1 MDSGRMAPPSTSGW
15 PVGSIVGLILA
26 GASSAVLA
34 VGGTWSAGPSTAML
48 LAVAALIAGG
58 FGVAARP
65 KSPIVLLVASLT
77 AFLAAWGVN
86 PQWDSVRLVPFVA
99 AAVALV
105 AAVIVLLPRP
115 AQYAVVS
122 GIAVF
127 HFAGVLSA
135 ITSPPPQS
143 WLSHWA
149 WVTLFR
155 PHLVFCY
162 TNNAYQF
169 YSPEP
174 GPASLLWFCVEGT
187 DGEKRWLKVPRKPE
201 SRLDPL
207 AIEYYRRLSITEAAN
222 QNEGAG
228 PSSQVANRRMLRTD
242 IPVLNANDLAISAQ
256 YRQPQELTR
265 RWLSSYARHVAEQ
278 FGGKD
283 HVRGVKVYRVTHQML
298 TAQQFAEGND
308 PFDPATYYPY
318 YMGEYDAEGILL
330 DPNDP
335 MLFWLVPIL
344 KRTGPVGPLV
354 RAPGM
359 PVETVNYLAQHAGS
373 DPFAAN

>member
-1 MDSGRMAPPSTSGW
+1 MNSDRL
-15 PVGSIVGLILA
+15 PVATWIGLGTAGLAAAVLHIVGA
-26 GASSAVLA
+26 D
-34 VGGTWSAGPSTAML
+34 VGGATAMTL
-48 LAVAALIAGG
+48 VVGGLIAGG
-58 FGVAARP
+58 FAIASQPKRP
-65 KSPIVLLVASLT
+65 LVLS
-77 AFLAAWGVN
+77 LAAVTAGLAYWGVN
-86 PQWDSVRLVPFVA
+86 PAWDSVRLVPFVMTLVAGA
-99 AAVALV
+99 AAVALT
-105 AAVIVLLPRP
+105 LSRP

-122 GIAVF
+122 GFAVF
-127 HFAGVLSA
+127 HFVGVLSA

-174 GPASLLWFCVEGT
+174 GPASLLWFCVERAN
-187 DGEKRWLKVPRKPE
+187 GEKVWYKLPHKPE
-201 SRLDPL
+201 TRLDPM
-207 AIEYYRRLSITEAAN
+207 AIQFYRRLSITESAN
-222 QNEGAG
+222 QNDTTG
-228 PSSQVANRRMLRTD
+228 PSTQIANRRMLRTD
-242 IPVLNANDLAISAQ
+242 IPILNSNELPLSAQ

-265 RWLSSYARHVAEQ
+265 RWVASYARHVAELY
-278 FGGKD
+278 GGKD
-283 HVRGVKVYRVTHQML
+283 QVRGVKVYRVSHQML
-298 TAQQFAEGND
+298 TPQQFAEGND

-318 YMGEYDAEGILL
+318 FLGEFDAEGNLV

-344 KRTGPVGPLV
+344 KRSGPVGPLV
-354 RAPGM
+354 RTPGM

-373 DPFAAN
+373 DPFASK

>member
-1 MDSGRMAPPSTSGW
+1 MNSDRL
-15 PVGSIVGLILA
+15 PVATWIGLGGAVAAAVVLNALGASA
-26 GASSAVLA
+26 GAATAMVLA
-34 VGGTWSAGPSTAML
+34 VGG
-48 LAVAALIAGG
+48 LIAGG
-58 FGVAARP
+58 FAVARRP
-65 KSPIVLLVASLT
+65 KGPLTLLLAALT
-77 AFLAAWGVN
+77 ALLAALGVN
-86 PQWDSVRLVPFVA
+86 PAWDSVRLVPLVMAAVAVA
-99 AAVALV
+99 AAGVVA
-105 AAVIVLLPRP
+105 LPRP

-122 GIAVF
+122 GLAVF

-174 GPASLLWFCVEGT
+174 GPASLLWFCVERA
-187 DGEKRWLKVPRKPE
+187 DGEKVWYKLPHKPE
-201 SRLDPL
+201 SRLDPM
-207 AIEYYRRLSITEAAN
+207 AVQFYRRLSITESAN
-222 QNEGAG
+222 QNEGTG
-228 PSSQVANRRMLRTD
+228 PSNQVANRRMLRTD
-242 IPVLNANDLAISAQ
+242 IPILNANELPLSAQ

-265 RWLSSYARHVAEQ
+265 RWIASFARHVADQ
-278 FGGKD
+278 YGGKG

-318 YMGEYDAEGILL
+318 YLGEYDAEGNLV

-344 KRTGPVGPLV
+344 KRSGPVGPLV
-354 RAPGM
+354 RTPGL
-359 PVETVNYLAQHAGS
+359 PVETINYLAQHAGS
-373 DPFAAN
+373 DPFASK